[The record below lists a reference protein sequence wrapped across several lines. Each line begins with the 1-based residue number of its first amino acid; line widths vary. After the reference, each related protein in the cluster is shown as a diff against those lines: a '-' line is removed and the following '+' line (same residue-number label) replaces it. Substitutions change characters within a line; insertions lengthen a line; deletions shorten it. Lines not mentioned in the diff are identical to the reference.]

1 MKFLYGLDLSEEFSF
16 ATPRKGLIG
25 WIRKDLPEDLFLY
38 FIRDPERF
46 IEDPSSR
53 ILKNGQKVQ
62 VIRLTL
68 KTHHG
73 RAHNVII
80 KRFRHP
86 SLVRRLAFFLF
97 PSPASRCLKGAS
109 VLGSNGI
116 PTAVPLAALEHRN
129 WKDLG
134 ISYYVAEEIADSQSL
149 SVFWGD
155 VLPTL
160 SMNRSVKERRKILGE
175 VAGLFHK
182 LHSRGI
188 YHQDLKGTNILVRVE
203 DSDQCRCVLVD
214 VDGVSKKNRLSW
226 RKRIKNLVQLNRT
239 LGKHLNLR
247 EKAFFLKYYADKFSL
262 TKSDRKALVRRVFT
276 VTQESNLRSNRKR
289 AKRKL

>member
-1 MKFLYGLDLSEEFSF
+1 MTDEFMYTCSETGL
-16 ATPRKGLIG
+16 AG
-25 WIRKDLPEDLFLY
+25 WIRKDLQGDHFGN
-38 FIRDPERF
+38 FFRDPERF
-46 IEDPSSR
+46 LKDPSSQ

-62 VIRLTL
+62 VIRRTL
-68 KTHHG
+68 NTDKG
-73 RAHNVII
+73 KVHNVII
-80 KRFRHP
+80 KRFCYP
-86 SLVRRLAFFLF
+86 SVFRRLMYFLI

-109 VLGSNGI
+109 VLESNGI

-134 ISYYVAEEIADSQSL
+134 ISYYVAEEIADSHPL

-188 YHQDLKGTNILVRVE
+188 YHQDLKGSNILVQAE
-203 DSDQCRCVLVD
+203 GSDHYRCTLVD
-214 VDGVSKKNRLSW
+214 VEGVTKRNRLSW
-226 RKRIKNLVQLNRT
+226 RKRVKNLVQLNRT
-239 LGKHLNLR
+239 LGKRLNLTD
-247 EKAFFLKYYADKFSL
+247 KAFFLKYYADLFSL
-262 TKSDRKALVRRVFT
+262 SRQERKTLAQRVLSLSRK
-276 VTQESNLRSNRKR
+276 EDLRSLRKR
-289 AKRKL
+289 AKRNLVRAAL